1 MSEILEVITPVQ
13 MRLGDTD
20 MHGHVN
26 NISYLSFLEAAHL
39 EFEKKIKMIRGS
51 IRPFVV
57 STTINYLKPAGL
69 FDDRIIGASP
79 WIYPWG
85 LADGK
90 CSCLF
95 VEG

>member
-26 NISYLSFLEAAHL
+26 NISYLSFVEAAHL
-39 EFEKKIKMIRGS
+39 EFEKKFKMIRGS

-69 FDDRIIGASP
+69 FDDAEVRMFSRKVGNSSLVL
-79 WIYPWG
+79 G
-85 LADGK
+85 
-90 CSCLF
+90 F
-95 VEG
+95 EV